1 MVDDSEVADASATVQ
16 MEPATS
22 PSPDESSDEFDVS
35 VDIDDIELVDST
47 TAISSPVGSAMPR
60 AILPPMVRP
69 PLSGRRPPPPPRGI
83 VAIPPR
89 PGMPSLGTPPSI
101 PMPRPT
107 AVISVPTRPPAPSLS
122 SNVASAD
129 SITMPA
135 SPPPSPRTKTG
146 ERVAIDRVLPDRA
159 RRPSA
164 PPLVPGSILR
174 EAMAEQGDDYTGGDL
189 GVGDGGVE
197 VGTLKPN
204 IVIEQPLE
212 AQLEH
217 PTVVDKAIEGLGDAG
232 GEVRAEAMAQELE
245 ALVLADPTA
254 AASLAYELGEL
265 YERRLADEAR
275 AVKAFGRSL
284 GLDPS
289 LRPNLWAIRR
299 VFYRRAL
306 WPNLAKLID
315 AEVGYARDDYER
327 ADLLL
332 EKARISAYRMNEL
345 DEARTALDEA
355 VRIAPAHQGALLE
368 LERVVAKTGDAVALL
383 DVWELLAEAVE
394 HPARKIA
401 YWLEVGR
408 GAGRAADIERAQT
421 AFGKA
426 AELAGATSTAERV
439 ARERLRALEDAG
451 TPADVS
457 TAIDGLATVL
467 LAAFG
472 PAGPGSEAGNAGA
485 PERSDRAT
493 LLRLELVALRR
504 RQAQLVRADA
514 PAKAW
519 DLLQQASALAPGESI
534 VLSDLTELAEEL
546 GRYDDLAELVQSWQ
560 AVEADPSRGLALS
573 IRRADA
579 LLRGGQREAARAL
592 LASLEATAPGFV
604 VLASAAERDALSRG
618 DAGELAKVY
627 LAAANASL
635 LGTWLGPGQPSRPD
649 PEAAAALYI
658 QAAELTAYG
667 SAGADAF
674 DGAREALG
682 KALEA
687 VPHHPGALEAL
698 IELEDSFGQVE
709 TALGRLREA
718 AAAAQPDAKR
728 PILERAI
735 RLARGHGDLESVL
748 AFEGELVALVP
759 TELALKWRLEATL
772 SQLGKDDERA
782 ELLVAIASEEAEAGR
797 RGTALF
803 AAARLRERAGAV
815 EAATE
820 LYRQVL
826 AVWPEDTFARESLVD
841 LLRAQERWPELVT
854 ERRNEARG
862 LPDGPAARRAL
873 REAAWV
879 LEVRLDDTAQAAQ
892 VYDDW
897 LGRISDDRAALE
909 GQARTRAKLNDRNS
923 EVAARAALAELPD
936 ASADAHYLHGRALER
951 AALIDEAADVYRD
964 VMATDEPCV
973 AATAAA
979 LALGDLA
986 AIRGDTVMR
995 VESTAALAGKTTD
1008 PRLGAALAEDSGW
1021 MYALVLEDF
1030 DRAAQSFEAAISL
1043 DASRRG
1049 PRLGAALVAARRGE
1063 QAELAHAFEGL
1074 ASVVQMPEA
1083 AAALLLRASAMAAAN
1098 GDLELAN
1105 QRVAAARIAAPDD
1118 ASALL
1123 VVAETATA
1131 PHVDATDAFA
1141 AVDPLLARAEV
1152 LEMRAA
1158 LADDPAARAV
1168 WELDRAEALEL
1179 AGRLREAGAVV
1190 AAVLKL
1196 DPGDLRALTAL
1207 RRMASRAGDKATMA
1221 QACFALARVLGDAAA
1236 KLDLL
1241 RESATVFDGPGLPG
1255 NTDYA
1260 VAAYKRIVTLDPG
1273 AVELARLLELLR
1285 ERGDVRTL
1293 IAVITDRLIWL
1304 EGEGGDDRHRMMAPL
1319 LFERATI
1326 LHGQND
1332 SVSAMGDLDLLLDG
1346 VPGHVD
1352 ALRFRADLALVAGDV
1367 VTAIASWR
1375 RYLAAETRPGKR
1387 GQVELQLSQVLAEQT
1402 GDVQGA
1408 IEQLESVVDA
1418 NPDDIALR
1426 ERLLGLCLRIS
1437 DFDRAARELR
1447 EIIRLRPTNQ
1457 DKAREELRL
1466 GQLLRDKVSDR
1477 VAARMALDR
1486 ARALDPLNLEV
1497 VRELA
1502 DLLENAPRTQML
1514 LGAVTSLRT
1523 AIVATPGRAQ
1533 LYERLAQI
1541 NAWQADVDARW
1552 VALGAVEAL
1561 GTPSGDQRQVLA
1573 QGRQQ
1578 PPKPTRTKLDN
1589 AMRGA
1594 LRGELAGPLADLW
1607 RAIAPAVQVATGVDV
1622 TKLGFTRG
1630 DKLAL
1635 KKLGDKY
1642 QPVTDALAAFGIEDV
1657 EIYISAG
1664 RSGFARALAGE
1675 TPTLCL
1681 GADVA
1686 AGTMPQHRFVLGR
1699 AVASIAEGVAT
1710 LSELHGSELEMTLIA
1725 ALKAAEVA
1733 VPAALAELVTDQDA
1747 AIAER
1752 AKVLKKQMS
1761 RKARNAVGE
1770 LGKRSTDLVDV
1781 EKLRRTANAVGH
1793 RAGLAWSGDTA
1804 VALAVLDVGKGGR
1817 ELSDS
1822 PAALEL
1828 VAWSVSEDHLRLRDK
1843 LGIALKGTR

>member
-1 MVDDSEVADASATVQ
+1 MVDDDLEQKDETDPPPNRMPEPHVSAEPVSDADVDVAV
-16 MEPATS
+16 EI
-22 PSPDESSDEFDVS
+22 E
-35 VDIDDIELVDST
+35 DIELVDSPT
-47 TAISSPVGSAMPR
+47 TIPPPLASSAPR
-60 AILPPMVRP
+60 AILPMMSKPASAGQP
-69 PLSGRRPPPPPRGI
+69 PPPPPRGI
-83 VAIPPR
+83 IAIPPR
-89 PGMPSLGTPPSI
+89 PGLPALRKPPSI
-101 PMPRPT
+101 PMPRP
-107 AVISVPTRPPAPSLS
+107 AVVSVPARAPAAKPP
-122 SNVASAD
+122 D
-129 SITMPA
+129 
-135 SPPPSPRTKTG
+135 R
-146 ERVAIDRVLPDRA
+146 AIEHMLPERA

-174 EAMAEQGDDYTGGDL
+174 EAIAEQGDDYGGGDL
-189 GVGDGGVE
+189 GVGGGGVE
-197 VGTLKPN
+197 VGTIKPN
-204 IVIEQPLE
+204 IVIEEPLE
-212 AQLEH
+212 AQVEH

-232 GEVRAEAMAQELE
+232 GEARAEAMAHELE
-245 ALVLADPTA
+245 ALVITDPTA

-275 AVKAFGRSL
+275 AVKAFGRAL

-332 EKARISAYRMNEL
+332 EKARITAYRMNEPE
-345 DEARTALDEA
+345 EARTALDEA
-355 VRIAPAHQGALLE
+355 VRIAPTHQGALLE
-368 LERVVAKTGDAVALL
+368 LERVVAKAGDDAALLEVWERLADAV
-383 DVWELLAEAVE
+383 EQ
-394 HPARKIA
+394 PARKIA

-408 GAGRAADIERAQT
+408 GAGRAADLERSQA
-421 AFGKA
+421 AFAKA
-426 AELAGATSTAERV
+426 AELAGTTSAAERV
-439 ARERLRALEDAG
+439 ARERLRALEEAG
-451 TPADVS
+451 TPAEISV
-457 TAIDGLATVL
+457 AIDALAVVL

-472 PAGPGSEAGNAGA
+472 PAGPGSEVGNAGS

-493 LLRLELVALRR
+493 NMRLELVALRR
-504 RQAQLVRADA
+504 RQAQLVRGEA
-514 PAKAW
+514 PDKAW

-579 LLRGGQREAARAL
+579 LLRGGQRDEARAL
-592 LASLEATAPGFV
+592 LGSLEATAPGFV
-604 VLASAAERDALSRG
+604 VLSSAAERDALARG

-635 LGTWLGPGQPSRPD
+635 LGTWLGPGQPLQPD
-649 PEAAAALYI
+649 PGAAAALYI
-658 QAAELTAYG
+658 QAGELIAYDNP
-667 SAGADAF
+667 GADAF
-674 DGAREALG
+674 DAAREALG

-687 VPHHPGALEAL
+687 APHHAAAIEAL
-698 IELEDSFGQVE
+698 IELEDSFGQAG
-709 TALGRLREA
+709 TALERLRDA
-718 AAAAQPDAKR
+718 AAAAPPDTRR

-735 RLARGHGDLESVL
+735 RLARGHGDLEAVL
-748 AFEGELVALVP
+748 ALERELVTLVP

-782 ELLVAIASEEAEAGR
+782 ELFVAIASEEAEAGR

-841 LLRAQERWPELVT
+841 LLRAQERWTELVT

-862 LPDGPAARRAL
+862 LPDGAAARRAL

-879 LEVRLDDTAQAAQ
+879 LEIRLDDTAQAAQ

-897 LGRISDDRAALE
+897 LGRIPDDQAALE
-909 GQARTRAKLNDRNS
+909 GQSRTRAKLNDGNS
-923 EVAARAALAELPD
+923 EVAARAALAELPG
-936 ASADAHYLHGRALER
+936 AGAAAQYLHGRALER
-951 AALIDEAADVYRD
+951 AALFDEAADVYRS
-964 VMATDEPCV
+964 VMATEEPSV

-986 AIRGDTVMR
+986 VVRGDTVMR
-995 VESTAALAGKTTD
+995 VESMAALAGKTTD

-1043 DASRRG
+1043 DQRRRG
-1049 PRLGAALVAARRGE
+1049 AQLGAALVAARRGE
-1063 QAELAHAFEGL
+1063 HAELARAFEGL
-1074 ASVVQMPEA
+1074 AAVVQMPAA
-1083 AAALLLRASAMAAAN
+1083 AAALLLRASAMAAAD

-1105 QRVAAARIAAPDD
+1105 QRVAAARTAAPDD
-1118 ASALL
+1118 TSALL
-1123 VVAETATA
+1123 VVAETWTS
-1131 PHVDATDAFA
+1131 PHVDASDAFA

-1158 LADDPAARAV
+1158 LADDPVARAG

-1179 AGRLREAGAVV
+1179 GGRLREAGVVV

-1196 DPGDLRALTAL
+1196 DAANLRALSAL

-1221 QACFALARVLGDAAA
+1221 QASFALARVLGDVAA

-1241 RESATVFDGPGLPG
+1241 RECASVFDAPGIAG

-1260 VAAYKRIVTLDPG
+1260 VASYKRIVALAPG
-1273 AVELARLLELLR
+1273 APELARLLELLR
-1285 ERGDVRTL
+1285 ERADVRTL
-1293 IAVITDRLIWL
+1293 VAVITDRLLWL
-1304 EGEGGDDRHRMMAPL
+1304 EEAGEDRHRMMAPL
-1319 LFERATI
+1319 LYERATI

-1332 SVSAMGDLDLLLDG
+1332 SVSAMGDLDLLLEG
-1346 VPGHVD
+1346 VPDHVD

-1367 VTAIASWR
+1367 GTTIALWR
-1375 RYLAAETRPGKR
+1375 RYLAAESRPAKR
-1387 GQVELQLSQVLAEQT
+1387 GEVELALSQVLSEQT
-1402 GDVQGA
+1402 GDLQGA
-1408 IEQLESVVDA
+1408 IEQLERVVDA

-1426 ERLLGLCLRIS
+1426 ERLLGLWLRVS
-1437 DFDRAARELR
+1437 DFDRAGRELHQ
-1447 EIIRLRPTNQ
+1447 IVRLRPTNQ

-1477 VAARMALDR
+1477 GAARMALER
-1486 ARALDPLNLEV
+1486 ARGLDPLNLDV

-1502 DLLENAPRTQML
+1502 DLLENTPRGQML
-1514 LGAVTSLRT
+1514 LGAVVSLRS
-1523 AIVATPGRAQ
+1523 AIVATPGRAP

-1541 NAWQADVDARW
+1541 HAWQADVDARW
-1552 VALGAVEAL
+1552 VALDAVEAF
-1561 GTPSGDQRQVLA
+1561 GTPSADQRQVLA

-1578 PPKPTRTKLDN
+1578 AAKPTRIKLDE
-1589 AMRGA
+1589 AMRTA
-1594 LRGELAGPLADLW
+1594 LRGEFKGPLVELW
-1607 RAIAPAVQVATGVDV
+1607 RAIAPAVQIATGVDS
-1622 TKLGFTRG
+1622 TKLGFARG
-1630 DKLAL
+1630 DRLAI
-1635 KKLGDKY
+1635 KKLGDKF
-1642 QPVTDALAAFGIEDV
+1642 QAVNDALAAFGIDDV
-1657 EIYISAG
+1657 ELYINAG
-1664 RSGFARALAGE
+1664 RSGFARALAAE
-1675 TPTLCL
+1675 TPILCL

-1686 AGTMPQHRFVLGR
+1686 AAATPQHRFALGR
-1699 AVASIAEGVAT
+1699 AVASIAEGVTT
-1710 LSELHGSELEMTLIA
+1710 LTELHGSELTMTLIA

-1733 VPAALAELVTDQDA
+1733 VPTGLAELVTDQDV

-1761 RKARNAVGE
+1761 RKARNVVAE
-1770 LGKRSTDLVDV
+1770 LGKQKGAGLADV
-1781 EKLRRTANAVGH
+1781 EELRRTANALGH
-1793 RAGLAWSGDTA
+1793 RAGLAWSGDLA
-1804 VALAVLDVGKGGR
+1804 VAIAVLDVGKGGR
-1817 ELSDS
+1817 ELADS

-1828 VAWSVSEDHLRLRDK
+1828 VAWSVSEEHLKLRDK